1 MCYTSVYLFFFI
13 LFLLPLATAEVQ
25 TLPHPVKTLSCVNLP
40 QIYANS
46 TFQNITTIQ
55 LPDETVMT
63 IQDKM
68 TNSGGGYFNYTFCN
82 TTQNGEYIVN
92 GIGDIDGTTTT
103 WNYQFTVNPLGKV
116 FTSQQATLYTL
127 IFVIAMILFLICV
140 GFGIYAPSGNS
151 RDEMTGYIFA
161 VSNMKYVK
169 MFLLAISYLFLVL
182 IVYFGY
188 IISYGYLDMD
198 FLGNLFYFAFYT
210 MIVLILPLFIIG
222 VYVIISNLIRDSA
235 VAEMLSR
242 GLHVK

>member
-1 MCYTSVYLFFFI
+1 
-13 LFLLPLATAEVQ
+13 
-25 TLPHPVKTLSCVNLP
+25 
-40 QIYANS
+40 
-46 TFQNITTIQ
+46 
-55 LPDETVMT
+55 
-63 IQDKM
+63 
-68 TNSGGGYFNYTFCN
+68 
-82 TTQNGEYIVN
+82 
-92 GIGDIDGTTTT
+92 
-103 WNYQFTVNPLGKV
+103 
-116 FTSQQATLYTL
+116 
-127 IFVIAMILFLICV
+127 
-140 GFGIYAPSGNS
+140 
-151 RDEMTGYIFA
+151 MTGYIFA